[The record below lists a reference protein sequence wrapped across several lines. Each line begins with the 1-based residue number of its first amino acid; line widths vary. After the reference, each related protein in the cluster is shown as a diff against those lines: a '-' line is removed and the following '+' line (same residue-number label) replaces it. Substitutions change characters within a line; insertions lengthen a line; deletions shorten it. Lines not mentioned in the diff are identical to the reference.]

1 MALSEKSATFGD
13 HALRIGTGIG
23 DLRHGEMAA
32 YLEERTS
39 KSAVWCRRLASFSAV
54 LFIVS
59 GLAHRYGLLETV
71 AFLVVLG
78 LVALLAALAL
88 LLAAFAFPGVWSNGD
103 RGGRDLTFGT
113 VVALLVLVPFLL
125 SGYRAFKYPELN
137 DISTDLDDP
146 PALTIAERTRT
157 PGMNPLTEPTPAQRK
172 LQMEKYPDVTG
183 RRYNLPLDS
192 TLNAVESVLSRT
204 DWKLY
209 GPMHPNGDEAEVSI
223 EALAYTTL
231 LAFPIDVSI
240 RLIDEGETTYV
251 DVRSASRYGRHDL
264 GDNAAR
270 IDSFLKELDA
280 EVATQLGE
288 APADSE

>member
-1 MALSEKSATFGD
+1 
-13 HALRIGTGIG
+13 
-23 DLRHGEMAA
+23 MAA

-39 KSAVWCRRLASFSAV
+39 KAAVWSRRLASFSAV

-59 GLAHRYGLLETV
+59 GLAHRYALLETV

-78 LVALLAALAL
+78 IVALLAALAL
-88 LLAAFAFPGVWSNGD
+88 LLVAYALPSVWNNGD
-103 RGGRDLTFGT
+103 RGGRDLTFGAL
-113 VVALLVLVPFLL
+113 VALLVLVPFLL

-137 DISTDLDDP
+137 DISTDLDDL
-146 PALTIAERTRT
+146 PALTLAAKTRT

-172 LQMEKYPDVTG
+172 LQMEKYPDLTG
-183 RRYNLPLDS
+183 RRYNLSLDN
-192 TLNAVESVLSRT
+192 TLDAVETVLSHT

-209 GPMHPNGDEAEVSI
+209 GPMHPNGDEGEVSI

-240 RLIDEGETTYV
+240 RLIDEGDTTYV
-251 DVRSASRYGRHDL
+251 DMRSASRYGRHDL

-270 IDSFLKELDA
+270 IDSFLKELDT
-280 EVATQLGE
+280 EVATRLGE
-288 APADSE
+288 APADSD